1 MIPLLAALAVGI
13 GGDPSIRPWPIG
25 PGPAYLPAAA
35 ARHGEPVAGHACVS
49 GGRRFQVHL
58 ELYANR
64 RVVIVPPGIGIARG
78 CSYPART
85 RTPTGVVEVARGS
98 SLDLGDLFRI
108 WGQPLGTYRLASFRS
123 ATPVRA
129 YVAGRRV
136 RGPVAAVR
144 LRPNAEIVL
153 ELGAYVPPHR
163 FFLFP
168 KGSQ

>member
-1 MIPLLAALAVGI
+1 VIALLAALAVGI

-25 PGPAYLPAAA
+25 PGPAYRPAAA
-35 ARHGEPVAGHACVS
+35 TRDGRPVAGRACVP
-49 GGRRFQVHL
+49 GGRRFDVHL

-64 RVVIVPPGIGIARG
+64 RVVIVPPGIGLARG

-85 RTPTGVVEVARGS
+85 RTPTGVVEVANGS
-98 SLDLGDLFRI
+98 RLDLGDLFRI
-108 WGQPLGTYRLASFRS
+108 WGQPLGPHRLVSFRS
-123 ATPVRA
+123 AAPVRV

-136 RGPVAAVR
+136 LGPAAAVR
-144 LRPNAEIVL
+144 LEPNAEIVV